1 MGIPVLH
8 LLVLAAVHRIDLAVV
23 VDLAQ
28 APANAVVTWHYQYMI
43 QQISFRFCVCCI
55 TSIQI
60 GGDCVSSFYQFSILL
75 VGSNQIC
82 VSLIWFSNFIDVG
95 VVSRIVSVVVAIAFL
110 AQIVLRV
117 TVVSAPAVQYEGV
130 QMWYNNLVVA
140 AGNVGADVQ
149 LDIVV
154 AQAIRECLCQYV
166 CAIQSGLAGCRNVK
180 ISYNWELYAQCG
192 QLLNRLLFVLLCK
205 VGIDTCRGYA
215 IRVLQACL
223 LYTSPSPRDCS

>member
-1 MGIPVLH
+1 MIKNRAAKKRSCFYFRWVNLNRLCVFFGVGCNLCCYALFFTGVTINMGIPVLH

-60 GGDCVSSFYQFSILL
+60 GGDCVSSFYQFSKLL
-75 VGSNQIC
+75 VGCKQIC

-117 TVVSAPAVQYEGV
+117 TVVSAPAVDDEGV
-130 QMWYNNLVVA
+130 QVRCYNLGVD
-140 AGNVGADVQ
+140 AGNIGTNVQ
-149 LDIVV
+149 LDIVI
-154 AQAIRECLCQYV
+154 AQTIGEGLRQYI
-166 CAIQSGLAGCRNVK
+166 CCI
-180 ISYNWELYAQCG
+180 
-192 QLLNRLLFVLLCK
+192 
-205 VGIDTCRGYA
+205 
-215 IRVLQACL
+215 
-223 LYTSPSPRDCS
+223 